1 MSKNCMTPFMNAPLQ
16 CFLEVLVL
24 FYHICKVQYQLNPYP
39 LRTEHF
45 DDFDDSDD
53 SALTQ
58 DIFITIRRTSFKTRL
73 WLQNLKIRARI

>member
-1 MSKNCMTPFMNAPLQ
+1 MDQLQNSALDSKFEN
-16 CFLEVLVL
+16 
-24 FYHICKVQYQLNPYP
+24 KSLNLAQITKPYL

-58 DIFITIRRTSFKTRL
+58 DISITIMWTSFKTQL
-73 WLQNLKIRARI
+73 WIQNLKIKV